1 MKISEWPKHERPRER
16 LLAAGASGLTDG
28 ELLAVLIGCGKRGL
42 TAVDIARQLIG
53 EFGSLREFLSASQGR
68 CLKQRGI
75 GPARYASMQAAL
87 ELARRHYGHAIRS
100 TAAELSTP
108 TDIRKFIL
116 AQLRDKPYEVFCCLH
131 LDVHHRLI
139 AFQELF
145 RGTTD
150 GASVYPKEV
159 VREVI
164 AHNAFAVILAHN
176 HPSGSAEP
184 SQADKLVT
192 QRLVEALRLI
202 EVRVLDHLV
211 VGETRCVSFADR
223 GLI

>member
-1 MKISEWPKHERPRER
+1 MKIRDWPETERPRER
-16 LLAAGASGLTDG
+16 LLAAGPSGLTDG
-28 ELLAVLIGCGKRGL
+28 ELLAVLIGSGKRGI
-42 TAVDIARQLIG
+42 TAVDVARRLLG
-53 EFGSLREFLSASQGR
+53 EFGSLREFLSAGKSR
-68 CLKQRGI
+68 CLKQLGI

-87 ELARRHYGHAIRS
+87 EIARRHYGHAIRS
-100 TAAELSTP
+100 DSALAAPAEMRAYVLT
-108 TDIRKFIL
+108 
-116 AQLRDKPYEVFCCLH
+116 QLRDKPYEVFCCLH
-131 LDVHHRLI
+131 LDVHHRMI

-184 SQADKLVT
+184 SQADRLVT
-192 QRLVEALRLI
+192 RRLVEALRLI
-202 EVRVLDHLV
+202 EVNVLDHLI
-211 VGETRCVSFADR
+211 VGETRCFSFADR

>member
-1 MKISEWPKHERPRER
+1 MKISEWPKEERPRER
-16 LLAAGASGLTDG
+16 LLAAGPSGLTDS
-28 ELLAVLIGCGKRGL
+28 ELLAVLIGCGKQGL
-42 TAVDIARQLIG
+42 TAVDIARQLLG
-53 EFGSLREFLSASQGR
+53 EFGSLREFLSASPGR
-68 CLKQRGI
+68 CLRQLGI

-87 ELARRHYGHAIRS
+87 EIARRHYGHAIRS
-100 TAAELSTP
+100 TDALSAP
-108 TDIRKFIL
+108 VDMRKFVL

-131 LDVHHRLI
+131 LDAHLRLI

-176 HPSGSAEP
+176 HPSGTAEP
-184 SQADKLVT
+184 SQADRHVT
-192 QRLVEALRLI
+192 RRLVEALRLI

-211 VGETRCVSFADR
+211 VGETRCISFADR

>member
-1 MKISEWPKHERPRER
+1 MKISEWPKEERPRER
-16 LLAAGASGLTDG
+16 LLAAGPSGLTDG
-28 ELLAVLIGCGKRGL
+28 ELLAVLIGCGKHGI
-42 TAVDIARQLIG
+42 TAVDIARRLLG
-53 EFGSLREFLSASQGR
+53 EFGSLREFLSASPNR
-68 CLKQRGI
+68 CLKQLGI
-75 GPARYASMQAAL
+75 GPARYAAMQAAL

-100 TAAELSTP
+100 TPAASAP
-108 TDIRKFIL
+108 ADMRKFVL

-184 SQADKLVT
+184 SVADKLVT

-223 GLI
+223 GLL

>member
-1 MKISEWPKHERPRER
+1 MKISDWPESERPRER
-16 LLAAGASGLTDG
+16 LFAKGAGQLSDS
-28 ELLAVLIGCGKRGL
+28 ELLAVLIGSGRRGIS
-42 TAVDIARQLIG
+42 AVDVARDLIG
-53 EFGSLREFLSASQGR
+53 EFGSLREFLCADRRR
-68 CLKQRGI
+68 CMAQLGI
-75 GPARYASMQAAL
+75 GPARYASLQAAL
-87 ELARRHYGHAIRS
+87 ELARRHFGHAIRS
-100 TAAELSTP
+100 ESALTAPADMRSFVLTE
-108 TDIRKFIL
+108 
-116 AQLRDKPYEVFCCLH
+116 LRDKPYEVFCCLY

-139 AFQELF
+139 SFQELF

-164 AHNAFAVILAHN
+164 SRNAYAVIFAHN
-176 HPSGSAEP
+176 HPSGTAEP

-192 QRLVEALRLI
+192 RRLRDALALI
-202 EVRVLDHLV
+202 EVKVLDHLV

>member
-1 MKISEWPKHERPRER
+1 MKIREWPKHERPRER
-16 LLAAGASGLTDG
+16 LLAAGPSGLTDG

-42 TAVDIARQLIG
+42 TAVDIARQLLG
-53 EFGSLREFLSASQGR
+53 EFGSLREFLSASPSR
-68 CLKQRGI
+68 CLQQFGI

-100 TAAELSTP
+100 TPVPSAPA
-108 TDIRKFIL
+108 DMRKYVL
-116 AQLRDKPYEVFCCLH
+116 AKLRDKPYEVFCCLH

-139 AFQELF
+139 EFQELF

-176 HPSGSAEP
+176 HPSGTAEP
-184 SQADKLVT
+184 SLADKVVT

-202 EVRVLDHLV
+202 DVRVLDHLV

>member
-1 MKISEWPKHERPRER
+1 MKISEWPKDERPRER
-16 LLAAGASGLTDG
+16 LLAAGPSGLTDG
-28 ELLAVLIGCGKRGL
+28 ELLAVLISCGKRGL
-42 TAVDIARQLIG
+42 TAVDLARRLLG
-53 EFGSLREFLSASQGR
+53 EFGSLREFLSASPSQ
-68 CLKQRGI
+68 CLKQLGI
-75 GPARYASMQAAL
+75 GPARYASLQAAL

-100 TAAELSTP
+100 TSAVAATA
-108 TDIRKFIL
+108 DMRKFVL

-131 LDVHHRLI
+131 LDVHHRMI

-164 AHNAFAVILAHN
+164 AHNAHAVILAHN
-176 HPSGSAEP
+176 HPSGAPEP
-184 SQADKLVT
+184 SQADKAVT
-192 QRLVEALRLI
+192 RRLIDALRLI

-223 GLI
+223 GLL

>member
-16 LLAAGASGLTDG
+16 VLAAGASGLTDG

-108 TDIRKFIL
+108 T
-116 AQLRDKPYEVFCCLH
+116 
-131 LDVHHRLI
+131 
-139 AFQELF
+139 
-145 RGTTD
+145 
-150 GASVYPKEV
+150 

>member
-1 MKISEWPKHERPRER
+1 MKILDWPESERPRER
-16 LLAAGASGLTDG
+16 LLAGGAGKLSDG
-28 ELLAVLIGCGKRGL
+28 ELLAVLIGSGRRGL
-42 TAVDIARQLIG
+42 TAVDVARQLLG
-53 EFGSLREFLSASQGR
+53 EFGTLRDFLDAGKVR
-68 CLKQRGI
+68 CLKQLGI

-87 ELARRHYGHAIRS
+87 ELARRHFGTAVRS
-100 TAAELSTP
+100 GSALAAPSELRSYV
-108 TDIRKFIL
+108 L
-116 AQLRDKPYEVFCCLH
+116 AELRDKPYEVFCCAH

-150 GASVYPKEV
+150 GASIYPKEV

-192 QRLVEALRLI
+192 VRLRDALRLI
-202 EVRVLDHLV
+202 EVNVLDHLV

-223 GLI
+223 GLL